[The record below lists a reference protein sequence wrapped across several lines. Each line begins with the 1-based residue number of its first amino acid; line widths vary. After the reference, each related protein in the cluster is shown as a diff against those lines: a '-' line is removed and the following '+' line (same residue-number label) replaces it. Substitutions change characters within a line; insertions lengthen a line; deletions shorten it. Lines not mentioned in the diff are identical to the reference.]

1 MFKFDSTNRL
11 EYEKVKQHVM
21 ELTKTYIGH
30 NHVQKMEPLTELR
43 VIEGLQRETEE
54 ARTVIQHGFSVP
66 IPSLEGMEQVISG
79 IGKGL
84 LLTEAELMLIRQ
96 MLDST
101 NQLKR
106 FMVKKESIAP
116 HVTSYASSLFELR
129 DVREEIERCIRHGQ
143 VVDEASTELSRIR
156 KKMHITE
163 ERMKKKLESTLQR
176 YSSYLQ
182 EHLIGMR
189 GDHYVLSVKK
199 EYRKQ
204 VTGTVHGESA
214 SGQTVFIEPA
224 DIVSLTYELSEYR
237 SEEAQEVYKVLGYL
251 TQLTES
257 HLHELNINLET
268 IGHYDFLFAK
278 AKYAQIIDAR
288 EALLNKNGLI
298 RIVEGRHP
306 LLGKSAIPLH
316 ITIGESYRT
325 LIITGPN
332 TGGKTVALKTV
343 GLLTMMVQSGLLVPV
358 GEGSSFHVFHAVFAD
373 IGDGQNL
380 EQSLS
385 TFSSHI
391 KNIIG
396 ILQTAGPSTLILL
409 DELATGTDPG
419 EGVGLSIAV
428 LEELYHK
435 GATVIA
441 STHFNEIKNYAEA
454 AAGFCNARMEFD
466 LETLEP
472 LYRLTIGEAG
482 HSYAFYIAL
491 KLGMSPAIIERSKE
505 ITYPTLPIQPM
516 AMPTNSSSKSNPTST
531 YLTMSTIPVVPTLPA
546 NPSIPVNQST
556 SELTFDSL
564 ASKPS
569 RSFEIGD
576 CVWIHTLKRTGI
588 VRSLP
593 DHRGNLIVQV
603 KQERITINHKRISIY
618 IEKKQLYPE
627 DYDMDI
633 VFESKDVRKK
643 RKIMGKRHDE
653 HNIIIIPEEGKS

>member
-1 MFKFDSTNRL
+1 MMNFDSTNRL

-21 ELTKTYIGH
+21 EQSKTYIGQQH
-30 NHVQKMEPLTELR
+30 IERMQPLTEIR
-43 VIEGLQRETEE
+43 IIEALLRETEE
-54 ARTVIQHGFSVP
+54 ARTVIQHGVSVP

-96 MLDST
+96 LLEST
-101 NQLKR
+101 DQLKR

-116 HVTSYASSLFELR
+116 QVTSYADSLFELR
-129 DVREEIERCIRHGQ
+129 VVRDEIERCIRHGQ
-143 VVDEASTELSRIR
+143 IVDEASTELSRIR

-163 ERMKKKLESTLQR
+163 ERMKKKLETCMQR

-182 EHLIGMR
+182 EYVIGMR
-189 GDHYVLSVKK
+189 GDRFVLSVKK
-199 EYRKQ
+199 EYRKM
-204 VTGTVHGESA
+204 VAGSVHGESA

-237 SEEAQEVYKVLGYL
+237 SEEAREIFKVLGH
-251 TQLTES
+251 LTEVAEA
-257 HLHELNINLET
+257 HLRELNINLET

-278 AKYAQIIDAR
+278 AKYAQIIGGRKAS
-288 EALLNKNGLI
+288 LNTNGLI
-298 RIVEGRHP
+298 RIEQGRHP
-306 LLGKSAIPLH
+306 LLGKLAVPLD
-316 ITIGESYRT
+316 ITIGESYQT

-332 TGGKTVALKTV
+332 TGGKTVSLKTV
-343 GLLTMMVQSGLLVPV
+343 GLLTMMIQSGLLVPV
-358 GEGSSFHVFHAVFAD
+358 SEGSNFHVFTAILAD

-428 LEELYHK
+428 LEELYRK

-441 STHFNEIKNYAEA
+441 STHFNEIKNYAEVA
-454 AAGFCNARMEFD
+454 SGFCNARMEFD

-505 ITYPTLPIQPM
+505 ITYPTLPVQPRPM
-516 AMPTNSSSKSNPTST
+516 SKSSTNPTIPTIEQERASST
-531 YLTMSTIPVVPTLPA
+531 QTMGTPSHSTHTSASLIESPKWA
-546 NPSIPVNQST
+546 N
-556 SELTFDSL
+556 
-564 ASKPS
+564 
-569 RSFEIGD
+569 SFEIGD

-588 VRSLP
+588 VTSLP
-593 DHRGNLIVQV
+593 DHRGNLTVQV
-603 KQERITINHKRISIY
+603 KKEQITINHKRISIY

-633 VFESKDVRKK
+633 VLESKDVRKK
-643 RKIMGKRHDE
+643 RKIMNKRHDE
-653 HNIIIIPEEGKS
+653 NNIIIIPEEGK

>member
-1 MFKFDSTNRL
+1 MMNFDRTNRL
-11 EYEKVKQHVM
+11 EYEKVKQQVM
-21 ELTKTYIGH
+21 ELSKTYIGQQH
-30 NHVQKMEPLTELR
+30 IQRMQPLTEVR
-43 VIEGLQRETEE
+43 VIEALLRETEE
-54 ARTVIQHGFSVP
+54 ARTVIQHGVSVP
-66 IPSLEGMEQVISG
+66 IPSLEGMEHIISG

-84 LLTEAELMLIRQ
+84 LLTENELMLIRQ
-96 MLDST
+96 LLEST
-101 NQLKR
+101 DQLKR
-106 FMVKKESIAP
+106 FMVKKESVAP

-129 DVREEIERCIRHGQ
+129 EVRGEIERCIRYGQ

-163 ERMKKKLESTLQR
+163 ERMKKKLDTTLQR
-176 YSSYLQ
+176 YGSYLQ
-182 EHLIGMR
+182 EHVIGLR
-189 GDHYVLSVKK
+189 GDRYVLSVKK
-199 EYRKQ
+199 EYRKM
-204 VTGTVHGESA
+204 VAGSVHGESA

-237 SEEAQEVYKVLGYL
+237 SAEAQEVYKVLGH
-251 TQLTES
+251 LTELIEA

-278 AKYAQIIDAR
+278 AKYAQIIDGK
-288 EALLNKNGLI
+288 EASLNKNGLI
-298 RIVEGRHP
+298 RIEGGRHP
-306 LLGKSAIPLH
+306 LLGKSAVPLDM
-316 ITIGESYRT
+316 TIGGVYRT

-343 GLLTMMVQSGLLVPV
+343 GLLTMMIQSGLLVPV
-358 GEGSSFHVFHAVFAD
+358 SEGSSFHVFTAIHAD

-396 ILQTAGPSTLILL
+396 ILQAAGPSTLILL

-428 LEELYHK
+428 LEELYRK

-441 STHFNEIKNYAEA
+441 STHFNEIKNFAEA
-454 AAGFCNARMEFD
+454 TTGFCNARMEFD

-491 KLGMSPAIIERSKE
+491 KLGMSPAIIERSRE
-505 ITYPTLPIQPM
+505 ITYPISPIQS
-516 AMPTNSSSKSNPTST
+516 ATTEKSRQNLESQLNPTS
-531 YLTMSTIPVVPTLPA
+531 PVSPTNPTNPTSSVSQKALPA
-546 NPSIPVNQST
+546 DPISPK
-556 SELTFDSL
+556 E
-564 ASKPS
+564 K
-569 RSFEIGD
+569 RGFEIGD
-576 CVWIHTLKRTGI
+576 CVWIHTLKRAGI

-593 DHRGNLIVQV
+593 DHRGNLVVLV
-603 KQERITINHKRISIY
+603 KDERITINHKRISIY
-618 IEKKQLYPE
+618 IERKQLYPE
-627 DYDMDI
+627 GDYDMDI

-643 RKIMGKRHDE
+643 RKVMNKRHD
-653 HNIIIIPEEGKS
+653 HNNIIVIPEEGK

>member
-1 MFKFDSTNRL
+1 MKNFDMNNRL

-21 ELTKTYIGH
+21 DLSKTYLGQQHIERM
-30 NHVQKMEPLTELR
+30 QPLTEQKI
-43 VIEGLQRETEE
+43 IEGLLRETEE
-54 ARTVIQHGFSVP
+54 ARTVIQHGASVP
-66 IPSLEGMEQVISG
+66 IPSLEGMGQVISG

-96 MLDST
+96 LLDST
-101 NQLKR
+101 DQLKR

-116 HVTSYASSLFELR
+116 HVTSYSDSLFELR
-129 DVREEIERCIRHGQ
+129 EVRDEIERCIRHGQ
-143 VVDEASTELSRIR
+143 VVDDASTELSRVR

-163 ERMKKKLESTLQR
+163 ERMKKKLETSAQR

-182 EHLIGMR
+182 EHVIGLR
-189 GDHYVLSVKK
+189 GDRFVLSVKK
-199 EYRKQ
+199 EYRKM
-204 VTGTVHGESA
+204 VAGSVHGESA

-237 SEEAQEVYKVLGYL
+237 SEEAREVSKVLG
-251 TQLTES
+251 QLTEVIAA
-257 HLHELNINLET
+257 HLHELNINLEI

-278 AKYAQIIDAR
+278 AKYAQLIDGR

-306 LLGKSAIPLH
+306 LLGKSAIPLD
-316 ITIGESYRT
+316 ITLGESYRT

-343 GLLTMMVQSGLLVPV
+343 GLLTMMIQSGLLVPV
-358 GEGSSFHVFHAVFAD
+358 SEGSSFHVFTAILAD

-385 TFSSHI
+385 TFSSHV

-428 LEELYHK
+428 LEELYRK

-454 AAGFCNARMEFD
+454 ADGFCNARMEFD

-472 LYRLTIGEAG
+472 LYQLTIGEAG

-505 ITYPTLPIQPM
+505 IAYPASPIPLPPR
-516 AMPTNSSSKSNPTST
+516 
-531 YLTMSTIPVVPTLPA
+531 TMNETIPA
-546 NPSIPVNQST
+546 NPTDAPMKSILTPASKVLT
-556 SELTFDSL
+556 IPSEDPKSLL
-564 ASKPS
+564 ASSSIVEPPKRG

-593 DHRGNLIVQV
+593 DHRGNLTVLVQD
-603 KQERITINHKRISIY
+603 ERITINHKRISMY
-618 IEKKQLYPE
+618 IERKQLYPE
-627 DYDMDI
+627 GDYDMDI
-633 VFESKDVRKK
+633 VFESKEVRKK
-643 RKIMGKRHDE
+643 RKIMSKRHDDN
-653 HNIIIIPEEGKS
+653 NIIIIPEEGS